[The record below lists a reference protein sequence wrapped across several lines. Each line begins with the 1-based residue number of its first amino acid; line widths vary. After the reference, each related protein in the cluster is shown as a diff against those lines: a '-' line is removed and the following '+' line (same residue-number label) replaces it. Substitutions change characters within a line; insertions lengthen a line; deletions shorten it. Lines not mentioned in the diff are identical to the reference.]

1 MFKYNELSDLLTG
14 ELVKP
19 IKFKNDKIVCL
30 NENLEIVEYDFEDFD
45 FDKTPEER
53 MFIVDDPTQQEQQE
67 QQEQE
72 EKEQQEQQEQEEKEQ
87 QEQEELSD
95 DKSGFLSE
103 EKKINFLLRLGYST
117 KEAIKMNVYR
127 DVII

>member
-72 EKEQQEQQEQEEKEQ
+72 EKEQQEQ
-87 QEQEELSD
+87 EELSD

-127 DVII
+127 DIII

>member
-19 IKFKNDKIVCL
+19 IKFKNDKIICL
-30 NENLEIVEYDFEDFD
+30 NENLEIVEYNFEDFD

-53 MFIVDDPTQQEQQE
+53 MFIVDDPAQQEQEQQQEEEQEQQE
-67 QQEQE
+67 QQ
-72 EKEQQEQQEQEEKEQ
+72 
-87 QEQEELSD
+87 QEELSSD
-95 DKSGFLSE
+95 NSGFLSE

-127 DVII
+127 DIVI